1 VPPEGEVG
9 ALLPCQLEIQNL
21 TGIPQFVT
29 LAIQDLQGTP
39 HQSSS
44 PLSSLPSHH
53 TGTADA
59 SAEPY
64 YFHAGEMETGFMIQP
79 RSSQVFG
86 PPHITHSSG
95 VGLLKCQR
103 RTRTIAH
110 AREQVMQH
118 LLLPLRS
125 GFVPLPRFALVAKRY
140 ETDIALSQAL
150 RSVFVRPAALGVS
163 SSAPLAS
170 PFPSA
175 GSGSGSGSA
184 PSSSV
189 GASTSAA
196 AGLVTL
202 LSSSPSLHGAATLIT
217 L

>member
-1 VPPEGEVG
+1 MP
-9 ALLPCQLEIQNL
+9 
-21 TGIPQFVT
+21 
-29 LAIQDLQGTP
+29 TP
-39 HQSSS
+39 H
-44 PLSSLPSHH
+44 
-53 TGTADA
+53 
-59 SAEPY
+59 
-64 YFHAGEMETGFMIQP
+64 
-79 RSSQVFG
+79 
-86 PPHITHSSG
+86 THD
-95 VGLLKCQR
+95 
-103 RTRTIAH
+103 RTRTTAH

-163 SSAPLAS
+163 SAAPLAS
-170 PFPSA
+170 PFTSA
-175 GSGSGSGSA
+175 GSGSGSA

-202 LSSSPSLHGAATLIT
+202 LSSSPSLHGAATLIS

>member
-1 VPPEGEVG
+1 
-9 ALLPCQLEIQNL
+9 
-21 TGIPQFVT
+21 
-29 LAIQDLQGTP
+29 
-39 HQSSS
+39 
-44 PLSSLPSHH
+44 
-53 TGTADA
+53 
-59 SAEPY
+59 
-64 YFHAGEMETGFMIQP
+64 
-79 RSSQVFG
+79 
-86 PPHITHSSG
+86 
-95 VGLLKCQR
+95 
-103 RTRTIAH
+103 
-110 AREQVMQH
+110 MQH

-170 PFPSA
+170 PFASA
-175 GSGSGSGSA
+175 GSG
-184 PSSSV
+184 PDPSSV

-202 LSSSPSLHGAATLIT
+202 LSSSPSLHGASTLIT